1 MITSLRQE
9 TYVFTVGQLVTSLN
23 AGKVDDIGIVKRVD
37 PGLRE
42 PGHPGTWVTV
52 FWIAGTRVDYSAL
65 IPAHR
70 LEPLAIGKVQ

>member
-52 FWIAGTRVDYSAL
+52 FWIAGIHADITVL